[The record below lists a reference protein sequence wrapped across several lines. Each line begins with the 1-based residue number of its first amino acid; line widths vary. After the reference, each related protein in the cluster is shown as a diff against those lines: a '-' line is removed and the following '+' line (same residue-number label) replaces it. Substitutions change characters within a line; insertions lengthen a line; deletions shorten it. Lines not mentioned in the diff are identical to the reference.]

1 MEVVSLSI
9 ENFRGIQS
17 CTIPFRKNTL
27 LIGGNNVGKSTVCE
41 ALDLLLGPERL
52 QRYPVIDEHDFY
64 GSKYLENGVP
74 IYITIRAIIIGLS
87 KESERAFVGN
97 IAFWDTNT
105 DSLLNGG
112 EGVEATDA
120 EGVVKALVVEF
131 IGHYDQ
137 AEDEFQGKTFFA
149 YPIKVEGQDRDRF
162 GREHKRICGFLYLR
176 TLRTGRRA
184 LSLEK
189 GSLLDIILKLEG
201 GDRTQMW
208 ERTLKSLRDLRPPI
222 DEITQLKPI
231 LEGVKE
237 RMNNFIK
244 LNNTEHNLGFYAS
257 DLTREN
263 LREVITFFATS
274 EFDSNL
280 VPFNHLGTGAINT
293 FVFAL
298 ITFIADLKGNV
309 IFAME
314 EPEIALPPHTQRR
327 IIKYVIN
334 GMDQSIFTSHSP
346 YVLEQFSPNNVV
358 ILNRDKHGMMTGDTL
373 HLSGLK
379 LKTYNGGLRHKFAEA
394 ILGKGVLLVEGPTE
408 ESMFPAASEVME
420 QADISYSPLDLSGV
434 SVVSADGE
442 GSLEA
447 YAAFFK
453 GLGLKVYGFFD
464 KQSESKSKVLERA
477 FDHCWELKE
486 SGIEK
491 FLCSEIDNA
500 ILLNFV
506 EVVRK
511 RADFPTKIAEQ
522 LPEQLNAEGIKE
534 WALRILKARKG
545 YGYAGILIHLS
556 KSSQL
561 PGKVS
566 QCLRKISEDF
576 PALILGEKKDDKEHE
591 AN

>member
-1 MEVVSLSI
+1 MEVVSISI
-9 ENFRGIQS
+9 QNFRGIKS

-27 LIGGNNVGKSTVCE
+27 LICGNNVGKSTICE
-41 ALDLLLGPERL
+41 ALDLVLGPERL
-52 QRYPVIDEHDFY
+52 NRYPVIDEHDFY
-64 GSKYLENGVP
+64 GSKYIDNGEPVF
-74 IYITIRAIIIGLS
+74 ITIRAIIIGLS
-87 KESERAFVGN
+87 KETERAFVGN
-97 IAFWDTNT
+97 IAFWDSSKN
-105 DSLLNGG
+105 SLLTGD
-112 EGVEATDA
+112 EGVEATDG
-120 EGVVKALVVEF
+120 EGVIKALVVEF
-131 IGHYDQ
+131 IGHYNQ
-137 AEDEFQGKTFFA
+137 AEDEFQGKTYFT
-149 YPIKVEGQDRDRF
+149 YPTKVEGQELDRF
-162 GREHKRICGFLYLR
+162 GREQKRICGFLYLR
-176 TLRTGRRA
+176 TLRTGSRA

-189 GSLLDIILKLEG
+189 GSLLDIILKLQDD
-201 GDRTQMW
+201 DRTKMW
-208 ERTLKSLRDLRPPI
+208 EETLQSLRDLDPPI
-222 DEITQLKPI
+222 HKITQLQPI

-244 LNNTEHNLGFYAS
+244 LNNTQNNLGFYAS
-257 DLTREN
+257 DLTREH

-298 ITFIADLKGNV
+298 LTFIADLKGNV

-327 IIKYVIN
+327 ITKYVMN

-346 YVLEQFSPNNVV
+346 YVLEQFPPDSVV
-358 ILNRDKHGMMTGDTL
+358 ILNRDTQGQMTGNAL
-373 HLSGLK
+373 NLSGLK

-420 QADISYSPLDLSGV
+420 GTDATYSSLDLSGV

-464 KQSESKSKVLERA
+464 KQKQAQSKVLKTA
-477 FDHCWELKE
+477 FDHCWELDE
-486 SGIEK
+486 SGVEK
-491 FLCSEIDNA
+491 FLCFEIDQK
-500 ILLNFV
+500 ILLKFV
-506 EVVRK
+506 KTVRK
-511 RADFPTKIAEQ
+511 RPDFPSKISDQ
-522 LPEQLNAEGIKE
+522 LPEQLTTEGIE
-534 WALRILKARKG
+534 DWALKILKARKG
-545 YGYAGILIHLS
+545 YGYAGILIHLCN
-556 KSSQL
+556 SSQL
-561 PGKVS
+561 PGKVL
-566 QCLRKISEDF
+566 QCLEKISEDF
-576 PALILGEKKDDKEHE
+576 PPLIFVAKKDDTHNE